1 MDFLISP
8 ELGYLKENDIIEKEF
23 QFSGSEDNDDSGSDV
38 FSAASE
44 DSMETLNGSKSEDLM
59 TAASPLSNVA
69 KKVGAKS
76 VKKPLSSG
84 KRSAGS
90 PLSDNEGK
98 KSRARTK
105 SMVFKEKLNIFE

>member
-1 MDFLISP
+1 
-8 ELGYLKENDIIEKEF
+8 
-23 QFSGSEDNDDSGSDV
+23 
-38 FSAASE
+38 
-44 DSMETLNGSKSEDLM
+44 M
-59 TAASPLSNVA
+59 TAASSLSNVA

-98 KSRARTK
+98 KSRVRTK
-105 SMVFKEKLNIFE
+105 SMVLKKK